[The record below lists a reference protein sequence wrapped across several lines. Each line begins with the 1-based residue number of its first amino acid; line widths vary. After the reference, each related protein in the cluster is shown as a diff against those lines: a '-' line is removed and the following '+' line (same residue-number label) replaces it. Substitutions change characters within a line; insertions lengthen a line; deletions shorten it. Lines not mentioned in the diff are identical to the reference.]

1 MFKHSSFIDVLTS
14 NTNKLSLYPI
24 RTLRTQ
30 TNLGSLSPNEGSTQ
44 GYKRLGR
51 GPSSNKG
58 KTSGRGQKGQKA
70 RGKVPIWMEGG
81 QTPYFKQMPMVGF
94 KNHHNAKQ
102 FHELNLSKIQDFW
115 ENNRIPLQRGETLT
129 IKIMKDCG
137 LITGTLKDGVKIL
150 GNNLLNKKY
159 NVPLNIEASKATEQ
173 AIIKIEKDAKMSFT
187 ARYFSKLGLRAF
199 VNPSYFLLRKG
210 YVPLQA
216 RPISQKDITFYSN
229 QKNRGYLEKDSSI
242 LLDHL
247 AKAKEELKTTKPKKK
262 STSKFKSL
270 TEQLKEASSIN
281 FKPTNNTISV
291 KELTI

>member
-1 MFKHSSFIDVLTS
+1 MFKYQSFIDVLTS
-14 NTNKLSLYPI
+14 NTNKLSISSI
-24 RTLRTQ
+24 RTIT
-30 TNLGSLSPNEGSTQ
+30 THNLGSLSPNEGSTQ

-94 KNHHNAKQ
+94 RNAHNAKQ
-102 FHELNLSKIQDFW
+102 YHEVNLSKIQDFW
-115 ENNRIPLQRGETLT
+115 ENNRIPLKEGETLT
-129 IKIMKDCG
+129 IKVMKDCG
-137 LITGTLKDGVKIL
+137 IITGTLKDGVKLL
-150 GNNLLNKKY
+150 GVSSQGKY
-159 NVPLNIEASKATEQ
+159 NVPLNVEASKATEQ
-173 AIIKIEKDAKMSFT
+173 AIEKIEKEAKMSFT

-216 RPISQKDITFYSN
+216 RPTSQKDISYYSSELR
-229 QKNRGYLEKDSSI
+229 RGYLHKDPSI
-242 LLDHL
+242 LTNHL
-247 AKAKEELKTTKPKKK
+247 QKAKEELKNIKPKKK

-270 TEQLKEASSIN
+270 NEQLKDASSIS
-281 FKPTNNTISV
+281 FEPTNNTISI
-291 KELTI
+291 KELA